1 MKIQT
6 QSGPIVYCF
15 YGKFSVD
22 MTSTFQS
29 FVKFI
34 LTFVIVNV
42 TLLVLRQQRHHL
54 VRTVPQSQQLIMDQ
68 STNGT
73 KTFEAIVS
81 EYKRVVRLKSADASK
96 SRSQFEKLVE
106 KYKQSA
112 SKDLLNQIYQKVE
125 KVEKTKGMTE
135 RGNLKKS

>member
-1 MKIQT
+1 
-6 QSGPIVYCF
+6 
-15 YGKFSVD
+15 
-22 MTSTFQS
+22 
-29 FVKFI
+29 
-34 LTFVIVNV
+34 
-42 TLLVLRQQRHHL
+42 
-54 VRTVPQSQQLIMDQ
+54 MDQ

-96 SRSQFEKLVE
+96 SISQFEKLVE

-125 KVEKTKGMTE
+125 KVEKVEKPKGMTA
-135 RGNLKKS
+135 RGRSQTTFTK

>member
-1 MKIQT
+1 
-6 QSGPIVYCF
+6 
-15 YGKFSVD
+15 
-22 MTSTFQS
+22 
-29 FVKFI
+29 
-34 LTFVIVNV
+34 
-42 TLLVLRQQRHHL
+42 
-54 VRTVPQSQQLIMDQ
+54 MDQ

-96 SRSQFEKLVE
+96 SISQFEKLVE

-125 KVEKTKGMTE
+125 KVEKPKGITA
-135 RGNLKKS
+135 RGN

>member
-1 MKIQT
+1 MKIQLRLQK

-34 LTFVIVNV
+34 LAFVIVNV

-54 VRTVPQSQQLIMDQ
+54 VRTVPQYQQLIMDQ

-125 KVEKTKGMTE
+125 KVEKPKGMTA
-135 RGNLKKS
+135 RGN

>member
-1 MKIQT
+1 
-6 QSGPIVYCF
+6 
-15 YGKFSVD
+15 

-125 KVEKTKGMTE
+125 KVEKPKGMTA
-135 RGNLKKS
+135 RGN